1 MLFLKIILN
10 LSKMNQILVPVLV
23 SIFSLSFSSCSLN
36 SKASSSDLDKPKLV
50 VSIVVDQM
58 RFDNLDKYNGSYS
71 DNGFKRLIREGFNL
85 KNNHFN
91 YVPTVTGPGHASIS
105 TGSTP
110 KTHGIAGN
118 NWFDKKTRKDVYC
131 TTDLDYE
138 NLGGNAYSAKMS
150 PNNLLVETLGDLNRI
165 ENDMNSKTI
174 SIAIKDRG
182 SILMGGKKANA
193 AYWFYGKDKGEW
205 VSSKYYMQELPDWVN
220 SFNNSGFISTYIRE
234 WNTLYDINSYNE
246 SRSDDNKFEKSF
258 KGDPSVTFPYDLNK
272 LKDLNDGYDMLK
284 ETPFGNSLTTDFAIE
299 AISNE
304 KLGKDQYTDVLT
316 ISYSS
321 TDYIGH
327 NFGVDAKE
335 TQDAYLRLDL
345 EIERLLNFLDSHVG
359 KNEYTLFLTADHGAA
374 KIPAYLNSIGVKSQ
388 NIEEGTV
395 KNILNDVLFKSFG
408 SNQLISK
415 IMNSQIYLNDY
426 TINSLNLNLDIIEK
440 TIINTLSQLDFIDKA
455 YTSNEIING
464 NFDSGYELLIQ
475 NGYNIPRSGDI
486 IFKLKENVISYG
498 NKGTTHGSGYSYD
511 THVPLI
517 FFGKKIVQGES
528 NVKTKITDIAPTIA
542 KLLGLKKLSDST
554 GEVLD
559 FVIKD

>member
-415 IMNSQIYLNDY
+415 IMNSQIYLNDN

-440 TIINTLSQLDFIDKA
+440 TIINTLSQLNFIDKV

>member
-174 SIAIKDRG
+174 SIA
-182 SILMGGKKANA
+182 
-193 AYWFYGKDKGEW
+193 
-205 VSSKYYMQELPDWVN
+205 
-220 SFNNSGFISTYIRE
+220 
-234 WNTLYDINSYNE
+234 
-246 SRSDDNKFEKSF
+246 
-258 KGDPSVTFPYDLNK
+258 
-272 LKDLNDGYDMLK
+272 
-284 ETPFGNSLTTDFAIE
+284 
-299 AISNE
+299 
-304 KLGKDQYTDVLT
+304 
-316 ISYSS
+316 
-321 TDYIGH
+321 
-327 NFGVDAKE
+327 
-335 TQDAYLRLDL
+335 
-345 EIERLLNFLDSHVG
+345 
-359 KNEYTLFLTADHGAA
+359 
-374 KIPAYLNSIGVKSQ
+374 
-388 NIEEGTV
+388 
-395 KNILNDVLFKSFG
+395 
-408 SNQLISK
+408 SK
-415 IMNSQIYLNDY
+415 I
-426 TINSLNLNLDIIEK
+426 E
-440 TIINTLSQLDFIDKA
+440 
-455 YTSNEIING
+455 
-464 NFDSGYELLIQ
+464 
-475 NGYNIPRSGDI
+475 
-486 IFKLKENVISYG
+486 
-498 NKGTTHGSGYSYD
+498 
-511 THVPLI
+511 
-517 FFGKKIVQGES
+517 VQ
-528 NVKTKITDIAPTIA
+528 
-542 KLLGLKKLSDST
+542 
-554 GEVLD
+554 
-559 FVIKD
+559 F

>member
-284 ETPFGNSLTTDFAIE
+284 ETPFGNSLTTDFAVE

-345 EIERLLNFLDSHVG
+345 EIERLLNFLDIHVG

-415 IMNSQIYLNDY
+415 IMNSQIYLNDN

-440 TIINTLSQLDFIDKA
+440 TIINTLSQLDFIDKV

>member
-1 MLFLKIILN
+1 
-10 LSKMNQILVPVLV
+10 MNKVLISLVF
-23 SIFSLSFSSCSLN
+23 SIFSSCNLTP
-36 SKASSSDLDKPKLV
+36 KASGSDLDKPKLV

-58 RFDNLDKYNGSYS
+58 RFDNLDKYKESYS
-71 DNGFKRLIREGFNL
+71 NNGFNRLIREGFNL

-91 YVPTVTGPGHASIS
+91 YVPTVTGPGHSSIS

-110 KTHGIAGN
+110 KTHGIVGN
-118 NWFDKKTRKDVYC
+118 NWFNKKTQKDVYC
-131 TTDLDYE
+131 TTDLNYE

-150 PNNLLVETLGDLNRI
+150 PNNLLVNTLGDLNRI

-182 SILMGGKKANA
+182 SILMGGRKANA

-205 VSSKYYMQELPDWVN
+205 VSSKYYMEELPEWVDN
-220 SFNNSGFISTYIRE
+220 FNNSDIVSTYIGE
-234 WNTLYDINSYNE
+234 WNTLYDINSYKE
-246 SRSDDNKFEKSF
+246 SRSDDNNFEKSF

-272 LKDLNDGYDMLK
+272 LKHLNDGYDMLK
-284 ETPFGNSLTTDFAIE
+284 ETPFGNNLTTDFAIE

-304 KLGKDQYTDVLT
+304 KLGKDQFTDVLT

-345 EIERLLNFLDSHVG
+345 EIERLLYFLDSYVG
-359 KNEYTLFLTADHGAA
+359 ENEYTLFLTADHGAS
-374 KIPAYLNSIGVKSQ
+374 KIPAYLNSIGIKSQ

-395 KNILNDVLFKSFG
+395 KNILKDVLFKSYG

-415 IMNSQIYLNDY
+415 VMNSQIYLNDEI
-426 TINSLNLNLDIIEK
+426 INSLNLSFNSIEK
-440 TIINTLSQLDFIDKA
+440 TIINTLNQLEYIDKV
-455 YTSNEIING
+455 YTSEDIING
-464 NFDSGYELLIQ
+464 NFDSGYDLLIQ
-475 NGYNIPRSGDI
+475 NGYNVLRSGDI

-498 NKGTTHGSGYSYD
+498 NKGTTHGSGYTYD

-542 KLLGLKKLSDST
+542 KLLGLKQMSDST
-554 GEVLD
+554 GEVLG

>member
-1 MLFLKIILN
+1 
-10 LSKMNQILVPVLV
+10 MNKVLISLVF
-23 SIFSLSFSSCSLN
+23 SIFSSCNLTA
-36 SKASSSDLDKPKLV
+36 KASGSDLDKPKLV

-58 RFDNLDKYNGSYS
+58 RFDNLDKYKESYS
-71 DNGFKRLIREGFNL
+71 NNGFNRLIREGFNL

-91 YVPTVTGPGHASIS
+91 YVPTVTGPGHSSIS

-110 KTHGIAGN
+110 KTHGIVGN
-118 NWFDKKTRKDVYC
+118 NWFNKKTQKDVYC
-131 TTDLDYE
+131 TTDLNYE

-150 PNNLLVETLGDLNRI
+150 PNNLLVNTLGDLNRI

-182 SILMGGKKANA
+182 SILMGGRKANA

-205 VSSKYYMQELPDWVN
+205 VSSKYYMEELPEWVDN
-220 SFNNSGFISTYIRE
+220 FNNSDIVSTYIRE
-234 WNTLYDINSYNE
+234 WNTLYDINSYKE
-246 SRSDDNKFEKSF
+246 SRSDDNNFEKSF
-258 KGDPSVTFPYDLNK
+258 KGHPSVTFPYDLNK
-272 LKDLNDGYDMLK
+272 LKHLNDGYDMLK
-284 ETPFGNSLTTDFAIE
+284 ETPFGNNLTTDFAIK

-304 KLGKDQYTDVLT
+304 KLGKDQFTDVLT

-345 EIERLLNFLDSHVG
+345 EIERLLYFLDSYVG
-359 KNEYTLFLTADHGAA
+359 ENEYTLFLTADHGAS
-374 KIPAYLNSIGVKSQ
+374 KIPAYLNSIGIKSQ

-395 KNILNDVLFKSFG
+395 KNILKDVLFKSYG

-415 IMNSQIYLNDY
+415 VMNSQIYLNDEI
-426 TINSLNLNLDIIEK
+426 INSLNLSFNSIEK
-440 TIINTLSQLDFIDKA
+440 TIINTLNQLEYIDKV
-455 YTSNEIING
+455 YTSEDIING
-464 NFDSGYELLIQ
+464 NFDSGYDLLIQ
-475 NGYNIPRSGDI
+475 NGYNVLRSGDI

-498 NKGTTHGSGYSYD
+498 NKGTTHGSGYTYD

-542 KLLGLKKLSDST
+542 KLLGLKQMSDFT
-554 GEVLD
+554 GEVLS

>member
-1 MLFLKIILN
+1 
-10 LSKMNQILVPVLV
+10 MNKVLISLVF
-23 SIFSLSFSSCSLN
+23 SIFSSCNLTP
-36 SKASSSDLDKPKLV
+36 KASGLDLDKPKLV

-58 RFDNLDKYNGSYS
+58 RFDNLDKYKESYS
-71 DNGFKRLIREGFNL
+71 NNGFNRLIREGFNL

-91 YVPTVTGPGHASIS
+91 YVPTVTGPGHSSIS

-110 KTHGIAGN
+110 KTHGIVGN
-118 NWFDKKTRKDVYC
+118 NWFNKKTQKDVYC
-131 TTDLDYE
+131 TTDLNYE

-150 PNNLLVETLGDLNRI
+150 PNNLLVNTLGDLNRI

-182 SILMGGKKANA
+182 SILMGGRKANA

-205 VSSKYYMQELPDWVN
+205 VSSKYYMEELPEWVDN
-220 SFNNSGFISTYIRE
+220 FNNSDIVSTYIRE
-234 WNTLYDINSYNE
+234 WNTLYDINSYKE
-246 SRSDDNKFEKSF
+246 SRSDDNNFEKSF
-258 KGDPSVTFPYDLNK
+258 KGHPSVTFPYDLNK
-272 LKDLNDGYDMLK
+272 LKHLNDGYDMLK
-284 ETPFGNSLTTDFAIE
+284 ETPFGNNLTTDFAIE

-304 KLGKDQYTDVLT
+304 KLGKDQFTDVLT

-345 EIERLLNFLDSHVG
+345 EIERLLYFLDSYVG
-359 KNEYTLFLTADHGAA
+359 ENEYTLFLTADHGAS

-395 KNILNDVLFKSFG
+395 KNILKDVLFKSYG

-415 IMNSQIYLNDY
+415 VMNSQIYLNDEI
-426 TINSLNLNLDIIEK
+426 INSLNLSFNSIEK
-440 TIINTLSQLDFIDKA
+440 TIINTLNQLEYIDKV
-455 YTSNEIING
+455 YTSEDIING
-464 NFDSGYELLIQ
+464 NFDSGYDLLIQ
-475 NGYNIPRSGDI
+475 NGYNVLRSGDI

-498 NKGTTHGSGYSYD
+498 NKGTTHGSGYTYD

-542 KLLGLKKLSDST
+542 KLLGLKKMSDST
-554 GEVLD
+554 GEVLG

>member
-258 KGDPSVTFPYDLNK
+258 KGNPSVTFPYDLNK

-440 TIINTLSQLDFIDKA
+440 TIINTLSQLDFIDKV

-542 KLLGLKKLSDST
+542 KLLGLKKMSDST

>member
-1 MLFLKIILN
+1 
-10 LSKMNQILVPVLV
+10 MNKVLISLVF
-23 SIFSLSFSSCSLN
+23 SIFSSCNLTP
-36 SKASSSDLDKPKLV
+36 KASGSDLDKPKLV

-58 RFDNLDKYNGSYS
+58 RFDNLDKYKESYS
-71 DNGFKRLIREGFNL
+71 NNGFNRLIREGFNL

-91 YVPTVTGPGHASIS
+91 YVPTVTGPGHSSIS

-110 KTHGIAGN
+110 KTHGIVGN
-118 NWFDKKTRKDVYC
+118 NWFNKKTQKDVYC
-131 TTDLDYE
+131 TTDLNYE

-150 PNNLLVETLGDLNRI
+150 PNNLLVNTLGDLNRI

-182 SILMGGKKANA
+182 SILMGGRKANA

-205 VSSKYYMQELPDWVN
+205 VSSKYYMEELPEWVDN
-220 SFNNSGFISTYIRE
+220 FNNSDIVSTYIRE
-234 WNTLYDINSYNE
+234 WNTLYDINSYKE
-246 SRSDDNKFEKSF
+246 SRSDDNNFEKSF

-272 LKDLNDGYDMLK
+272 LKHLNDGYDMLK
-284 ETPFGNSLTTDFAIE
+284 ETPFGNNLTTDFAIE

-304 KLGKDQYTDVLT
+304 KLGKDQFTDVLT

-345 EIERLLNFLDSHVG
+345 EIERLLYFLDSYVG
-359 KNEYTLFLTADHGAA
+359 ENEYTLFLTADHGAS
-374 KIPAYLNSIGVKSQ
+374 KIPAYLNSIGIKSQ

-395 KNILNDVLFKSFG
+395 KNILKDVLFKSYG

-415 IMNSQIYLNDY
+415 VMNSQIYLNNEI
-426 TINSLNLNLDIIEK
+426 INSLNLSFNSIEK
-440 TIINTLSQLDFIDKA
+440 TIINTLNLLEYIDKVYA
-455 YTSNEIING
+455 SEDIING
-464 NFDSGYELLIQ
+464 NFDSGYDLLIQ
-475 NGYNIPRSGDI
+475 NGYNVLRSGDI
-486 IFKLKENVISYG
+486 IFKLKENVINYG
-498 NKGTTHGSGYSYD
+498 NKGTTHGSGYTYD

-542 KLLGLKKLSDST
+542 KLLGLKQMSDST
-554 GEVLD
+554 GEVLG

>member
-1 MLFLKIILN
+1 
-10 LSKMNQILVPVLV
+10 MNKVLISLVF
-23 SIFSLSFSSCSLN
+23 SIFSSCNLTP
-36 SKASSSDLDKPKLV
+36 KASGSDLDKPKLV

-58 RFDNLDKYNGSYS
+58 RFDNLDKYKESYS
-71 DNGFKRLIREGFNL
+71 NNGFNRLIREGFNL

-91 YVPTVTGPGHASIS
+91 YVPTVTGPGHSSIS

-110 KTHGIAGN
+110 KTHGIVGN
-118 NWFDKKTRKDVYC
+118 NWFNKKTQKDVYC
-131 TTDLDYE
+131 TTDLNYE

-150 PNNLLVETLGDLNRI
+150 PNNLLVNTLGDLNRI

-182 SILMGGKKANA
+182 SILMGGRKANA

-205 VSSKYYMQELPDWVN
+205 VSSKYYMEELPEWVDN
-220 SFNNSGFISTYIRE
+220 FNNSDIVSTYIGE
-234 WNTLYDINSYNE
+234 WNTLYDINSYKE
-246 SRSDDNKFEKSF
+246 SRSDDNNFEKSF

-272 LKDLNDGYDMLK
+272 LKHLNDGYDMLK
-284 ETPFGNSLTTDFAIE
+284 ETPFGNNLTTDFAIE

-304 KLGKDQYTDVLT
+304 KLGKDQFTDVLT

-345 EIERLLNFLDSHVG
+345 EIERLLYFLDSYVG
-359 KNEYTLFLTADHGAA
+359 ENEYTLFLTADHGAS
-374 KIPAYLNSIGVKSQ
+374 KIPAYLNSIGIKSQ

-395 KNILNDVLFKSFG
+395 KNILKDVLFKSYG

-415 IMNSQIYLNDY
+415 VMNSQIYLNNEI
-426 TINSLNLNLDIIEK
+426 INSLNLSFNSIEK
-440 TIINTLSQLDFIDKA
+440 TIINTLNQLEYIDKV
-455 YTSNEIING
+455 YTSEDIING
-464 NFDSGYELLIQ
+464 NFDNGYDLLIQ
-475 NGYNIPRSGDI
+475 NGYNVLRSGDI

-498 NKGTTHGSGYSYD
+498 NKGTTHGSGYAYD

-542 KLLGLKKLSDST
+542 KFLELKQMSDST
-554 GEVLD
+554 GEVLG

>member
-182 SILMGGKKANA
+182 SILMGGRKANA

-304 KLGKDQYTDVLT
+304 KLGKDQYTDVLA

-440 TIINTLSQLDFIDKA
+440 TIINTLSQLDFIDKV

-542 KLLGLKKLSDST
+542 KLLGLKKMSDST

>member
-1 MLFLKIILN
+1 MKNIFLIKIILIT
-10 LSKMNQILVPVLV
+10 LLVLTFVN
-23 SIFSLSFSSCSLN
+23 CN
-36 SKASSSDLDKPKLV
+36 SKNAGLQSDLDNPKLV
-50 VSIVVDQM
+50 ISIVVDQM
-58 RFDNLDKYNGSYS
+58 RFDNLDKYKANYS
-71 DNGFKRLIREGFNL
+71 NNGFNRLIREGFNL

-118 NWFDKKTRKDVYC
+118 NWFDKKTQKDVYC

-150 PNNLLVETLGDLNRI
+150 PNNLLVNTLADLNRI

-182 SILMGGKKANA
+182 SILMGVKNANA

-205 VSSKYYMQELPDWVN
+205 VSSKYYMNKLPEWVT
-220 SFNNSGFISTYIRE
+220 SFNNSESISKYLTD
-234 WNTLYDINSYNE
+234 WNTLYDIDTYKE
-246 SRSDDNKFEKSF
+246 SRSDDNNFEKSF

-304 KLGKDQYTDVLT
+304 KLGKDQFTDVLT

-345 EIERLLNFLDSHVG
+345 EIERLLNFLDSYVG
-359 KNEYTLFLTADHGAA
+359 ENEYTLFLTADHGAA
-374 KIPAYLNSIGVKSQ
+374 KIPAYLNSLGIKSQ

-395 KNILNDVLFKSFG
+395 KNILKDVLFKSYG

-415 IMNSQIYLNDY
+415 IMNSQIYLNNK
-426 TINSLNLNLDIIEK
+426 TINSLNLNLNSIEK
-440 TIINTLSQLDFIDKA
+440 TIINTLTQLDFIDKV
-455 YTSNEIING
+455 YTSKEIING

-475 NGYNIPRSGDI
+475 NGYNILRSGDV

-542 KLLGLKKLSDST
+542 KLLGLKKMSNST
-554 GEVLD
+554 GDVLT

>member
-1 MLFLKIILN
+1 M
-10 LSKMNQILVPVLV
+10 SKVLISIMF
-23 SIFSLSFSSCSLN
+23 SIFSSCNLTP
-36 SKASSSDLDKPKLV
+36 KASGSDLDKPKLV

-58 RFDNLDKYNGSYS
+58 RFDNLDKYKESYS
-71 DNGFKRLIREGFNL
+71 NNGFNRLIREGFNL

-91 YVPTVTGPGHASIS
+91 YVPTVTGPGHSSIS

-110 KTHGIAGN
+110 KTHGIVGN
-118 NWFDKKTRKDVYC
+118 NWFNKKTQKDVYC
-131 TTDLDYE
+131 TTDLNYE

-150 PNNLLVETLGDLNRI
+150 PNNLLVNTLGDLNRI

-182 SILMGGKKANA
+182 SILMGGRKANA

-205 VSSKYYMQELPDWVN
+205 VSSKYYMEELPEWVDN
-220 SFNNSGFISTYIRE
+220 FNDSDIVSTYIRE
-234 WNTLYDINSYNE
+234 WNTLYDINSYKE
-246 SRSDDNKFEKSF
+246 SRSDDNNFEKSF

-272 LKDLNDGYDMLK
+272 LKHLNDGYDMLK
-284 ETPFGNSLTTDFAIE
+284 ETPFGNNLTTDFAIE

-304 KLGKDQYTDVLT
+304 KLGKDQFTDVLT

-345 EIERLLNFLDSHVG
+345 EIERLLYFLDSYVG
-359 KNEYTLFLTADHGAA
+359 ENEYTLFLTADHGAS
-374 KIPAYLNSIGVKSQ
+374 KIPAYLNSIGIKSQ

-395 KNILNDVLFKSFG
+395 KNILKDVLFKSYG

-415 IMNSQIYLNDY
+415 VMNSQIYLNDEI
-426 TINSLNLNLDIIEK
+426 INSLNLSFNSIEK
-440 TIINTLSQLDFIDKA
+440 TIINTLNQLEYIDKV
-455 YTSNEIING
+455 YTSEDIING
-464 NFDSGYELLIQ
+464 NFDSGYDLLIQ
-475 NGYNIPRSGDI
+475 NGYNVLRSGDI
-486 IFKLKENVISYG
+486 IFKLKENVINYG
-498 NKGTTHGSGYSYD
+498 NKGTTHGSGYTYD

-542 KLLGLKKLSDST
+542 KLLGLKQMSDST
-554 GEVLD
+554 GEVLG

>member
-10 LSKMNQILVPVLV
+10 LSKMNQIFVPVLV

-440 TIINTLSQLDFIDKA
+440 TIINTLSQLDFIDKV

>member
-1 MLFLKIILN
+1 
-10 LSKMNQILVPVLV
+10 MNKVLISLVF
-23 SIFSLSFSSCSLN
+23 SIFSSCNLTA
-36 SKASSSDLDKPKLV
+36 KASGSDLDKPKLV

-58 RFDNLDKYNGSYS
+58 RFDNLDKYKESYS
-71 DNGFKRLIREGFNL
+71 NNGFNRLIREGFNL

-91 YVPTVTGPGHASIS
+91 YVPTVTGPGHSSIS

-110 KTHGIAGN
+110 KTHGIVGN
-118 NWFDKKTRKDVYC
+118 NWFNKKTQKDVYC
-131 TTDLDYE
+131 TTDLNYE

-150 PNNLLVETLGDLNRI
+150 PNNLLVNTLGDLNRI

-182 SILMGGKKANA
+182 SILMGGRKANA

-205 VSSKYYMQELPDWVN
+205 VSSKYYMEELPEWVDN
-220 SFNNSGFISTYIRE
+220 FNNSDIVSTYIRE
-234 WNTLYDINSYNE
+234 WNTLYDINSYKE
-246 SRSDDNKFEKSF
+246 SRSDDNNFEKSF
-258 KGDPSVTFPYDLNK
+258 KGHPSVTFPYDLNK
-272 LKDLNDGYDMLK
+272 LKHLNDGYDMLK
-284 ETPFGNSLTTDFAIE
+284 ETPFGNNLTTDFAIE

-304 KLGKDQYTDVLT
+304 KLGKDQFTDVLT

-345 EIERLLNFLDSHVG
+345 EIERLLYFLDSYVG
-359 KNEYTLFLTADHGAA
+359 ENEYTLFLTADHGAS

-395 KNILNDVLFKSFG
+395 KNILKDVLFKSYG

-415 IMNSQIYLNDY
+415 VMNSQIYLNDEI
-426 TINSLNLNLDIIEK
+426 INSLNLSFNSIEK
-440 TIINTLSQLDFIDKA
+440 TIINTLNQLEYIDKV
-455 YTSNEIING
+455 YTSEDIING
-464 NFDSGYELLIQ
+464 NFDSGYDLLIQ
-475 NGYNIPRSGDI
+475 NGYNVLRSGDI

-498 NKGTTHGSGYSYD
+498 NKGTTHGSGYTYD

-542 KLLGLKKLSDST
+542 KLLGLKQMSDST
-554 GEVLD
+554 GEVLG

>member
-345 EIERLLNFLDSHVG
+345 EIERLLNFLDRHVG

-415 IMNSQIYLNDY
+415 IMNSQIYLNDN

-440 TIINTLSQLDFIDKA
+440 TIINTLSQLDFIDKV

>member
-1 MLFLKIILN
+1 
-10 LSKMNQILVPVLV
+10 MNKVLISLVF
-23 SIFSLSFSSCSLN
+23 SIFSSCNLTP
-36 SKASSSDLDKPKLV
+36 KASGSDLDKPKLV

-58 RFDNLDKYNGSYS
+58 RFDNLDKYKESYS
-71 DNGFKRLIREGFNL
+71 NNGFNRLIREGFNL

-91 YVPTVTGPGHASIS
+91 YVPTVTGPGHSSIS

-110 KTHGIAGN
+110 KTHGIVGN
-118 NWFDKKTRKDVYC
+118 NWFNKKTQKDVYC
-131 TTDLDYE
+131 TTDLNYE

-150 PNNLLVETLGDLNRI
+150 PNNLLVNTLGDLNRI

-182 SILMGGKKANA
+182 SILMGGRKANA

-205 VSSKYYMQELPDWVN
+205 VSSKYYMEELPEWVDN
-220 SFNNSGFISTYIRE
+220 FNNSDIVSTYIGE
-234 WNTLYDINSYNE
+234 WNTLYDINSYKE
-246 SRSDDNKFEKSF
+246 SRSDDNNFEKSF

-272 LKDLNDGYDMLK
+272 LKHLNDGYDMLK
-284 ETPFGNSLTTDFAIE
+284 ETPFGNNLTTDFAIE

-304 KLGKDQYTDVLT
+304 KLGKDQFTDVLT

-345 EIERLLNFLDSHVG
+345 EIERLLYFLDSYVG
-359 KNEYTLFLTADHGAA
+359 ENEYTLFLTADHGAS
-374 KIPAYLNSIGVKSQ
+374 KIPAYLNSIGIKSQ

-395 KNILNDVLFKSFG
+395 KNILKDVLFKSYG

-415 IMNSQIYLNDY
+415 VMNSQIYLNNEI
-426 TINSLNLNLDIIEK
+426 INSLNLSFNTIEK
-440 TIINTLSQLDFIDKA
+440 TIINTLNQLEYIDKV
-455 YTSNEIING
+455 YTSEDIING
-464 NFDSGYELLIQ
+464 NFDSGYDLLIQ
-475 NGYNIPRSGDI
+475 NGYNVLRSGDI

-498 NKGTTHGSGYSYD
+498 NKGTTHGSGYAYD

-542 KLLGLKKLSDST
+542 KLLGLKQMSDST
-554 GEVLD
+554 GEVLG

>member
-258 KGDPSVTFPYDLNK
+258 KGNPSVTFPYDLNK

-440 TIINTLSQLDFIDKA
+440 TIINTLSQLDFIDKV

-517 FFGKKIVQGES
+517 FFGKKIAQGES

>member
-1 MLFLKIILN
+1 MNKILI
-10 LSKMNQILVPVLV
+10 SLVF
-23 SIFSLSFSSCSLN
+23 SIFSSCNLTP
-36 SKASSSDLDKPKLV
+36 KASGLDLDKPKLV

-58 RFDNLDKYNGSYS
+58 RFDNLDKYKESYS
-71 DNGFKRLIREGFNL
+71 NNGFNRLIREGFNL

-91 YVPTVTGPGHASIS
+91 YVPTVTGPGHSSIS

-110 KTHGIAGN
+110 KTHGIVGN
-118 NWFDKKTRKDVYC
+118 NWFDNKTQKDVYC
-131 TTDLDYE
+131 TTDLNYE

-150 PNNLLVETLGDLNRI
+150 PNNLLVNTLGDLNRI

-182 SILMGGKKANA
+182 SILMGGRKANA

-205 VSSKYYMQELPDWVN
+205 VSSKYYMEELPEWVDN
-220 SFNNSGFISTYIRE
+220 FNNSDIVSTYIRE
-234 WNTLYDINSYNE
+234 WNTLYDINSYKE
-246 SRSDDNKFEKSF
+246 SRSDDNNFEKSF
-258 KGDPSVTFPYDLNK
+258 KGHPSVTFPYDLNK
-272 LKDLNDGYDMLK
+272 LKHLNDGYDMLK
-284 ETPFGNSLTTDFAIE
+284 ETPFGNNLTTDFAIE

-304 KLGKDQYTDVLT
+304 KLGKDQFTDVLT

-345 EIERLLNFLDSHVG
+345 EIERLLYFLDSYVG
-359 KNEYTLFLTADHGAA
+359 ENEYTLFLTADHGAS

-395 KNILNDVLFKSFG
+395 KNILKDVLFKSYG

-415 IMNSQIYLNDY
+415 VMNSQIYLNDEI
-426 TINSLNLNLDIIEK
+426 INSLNLSFNSIEK
-440 TIINTLSQLDFIDKA
+440 TIINTLNQLEYIDKV
-455 YTSNEIING
+455 YTSEDIING

-475 NGYNIPRSGDI
+475 NGYNVLRSGDI

-498 NKGTTHGSGYSYD
+498 NKGTTHGSGYTYD

-542 KLLGLKKLSDST
+542 KLLGLKQMSDST
-554 GEVLD
+554 GEVLG

>member
-1 MLFLKIILN
+1 
-10 LSKMNQILVPVLV
+10 MNKVLISLVF
-23 SIFSLSFSSCSLN
+23 SIFSSCNLTP
-36 SKASSSDLDKPKLV
+36 KASGSDLDKPKLV

-58 RFDNLDKYNGSYS
+58 RFDNLDKYKESYS
-71 DNGFKRLIREGFNL
+71 NNGFNRLIREGFNL

-91 YVPTVTGPGHASIS
+91 YVPTVTGPGHSSIS

-110 KTHGIAGN
+110 KTHGIVGN
-118 NWFDKKTRKDVYC
+118 NWFNKKTQKDVYC
-131 TTDLDYE
+131 TTDLNYE

-150 PNNLLVETLGDLNRI
+150 PNNLLVNTLGDLNRI

-182 SILMGGKKANA
+182 SILMGGRKANA

-205 VSSKYYMQELPDWVN
+205 VSSKYYMEELPEWVDN
-220 SFNNSGFISTYIRE
+220 FNNSDIVSTYIGE
-234 WNTLYDINSYNE
+234 WNTLYDIKSYKE
-246 SRSDDNKFEKSF
+246 SRSDDNNFEKSF

-272 LKDLNDGYDMLK
+272 LKHLNDGYDMLK
-284 ETPFGNSLTTDFAIE
+284 ETPFGNNLTTDFAIE

-304 KLGKDQYTDVLT
+304 KLGKDQFTDVLT

-345 EIERLLNFLDSHVG
+345 EIERLLNFLDSYVG
-359 KNEYTLFLTADHGAA
+359 ENEYTLFLTADHGAS
-374 KIPAYLNSIGVKSQ
+374 KIPAYLNSIGIKSQ

-395 KNILNDVLFKSFG
+395 ENILKDVLFKSYG
-408 SNQLISK
+408 LNQLISK
-415 IMNSQIYLNDY
+415 VMNSQIYLNNEI
-426 TINSLNLNLDIIEK
+426 INSLNLSFNSIEK
-440 TIINTLSQLDFIDKA
+440 TIINTLNQLEYIDKV
-455 YTSNEIING
+455 YTSEDIING
-464 NFDSGYELLIQ
+464 NFESGYDLLIQ
-475 NGYNIPRSGDI
+475 NGYNVLRSGDI

-498 NKGTTHGSGYSYD
+498 NKGTTHGSGYAYD

-542 KLLGLKKLSDST
+542 KLLGLKQMNDST
-554 GEVLD
+554 GEVLG

>member
-1 MLFLKIILN
+1 
-10 LSKMNQILVPVLV
+10 MNKVLISLVF
-23 SIFSLSFSSCSLN
+23 SIFSSCNLTA
-36 SKASSSDLDKPKLV
+36 KASGSDLDRPKLV

-58 RFDNLDKYNGSYS
+58 RFDNLDKYKESYS
-71 DNGFKRLIREGFNL
+71 NNGFNRLIREGFNL

-91 YVPTVTGPGHASIS
+91 YVPTVTGPGHSSIS

-110 KTHGIAGN
+110 KTHGIVGN
-118 NWFDKKTRKDVYC
+118 NWFNKKTQKDVYC
-131 TTDLDYE
+131 TTDLNYE

-150 PNNLLVETLGDLNRI
+150 PNNLLVNTLGDLNRI

-182 SILMGGKKANA
+182 SILMGGRKANA

-205 VSSKYYMQELPDWVN
+205 VSSKYYMEELPEWVDN
-220 SFNNSGFISTYIRE
+220 FNNSDIVSTYIRE
-234 WNTLYDINSYNE
+234 WNTLYDINSYKE
-246 SRSDDNKFEKSF
+246 SRSDDNNFEKSF
-258 KGDPSVTFPYDLNK
+258 KGHPSVTFPYDLNK
-272 LKDLNDGYDMLK
+272 LKHLNDGYDMLK
-284 ETPFGNSLTTDFAIE
+284 ETPFGNNLTTDFAIK

-304 KLGKDQYTDVLT
+304 KLGKDQFTDVLT

-345 EIERLLNFLDSHVG
+345 EIERLLYFLDSYVG
-359 KNEYTLFLTADHGAA
+359 ENEYTLFLTADHGAA
-374 KIPAYLNSIGVKSQ
+374 KIPAYLNSIGIKSQ

-395 KNILNDVLFKSFG
+395 KNILKDVLFKSYG

-415 IMNSQIYLNDY
+415 VMNSQVYLNNEI
-426 TINSLNLNLDIIEK
+426 INSLNISFNSIEK
-440 TIINTLSQLDFIDKA
+440 TIINTLNQLEYIDKV
-455 YTSNEIING
+455 YTSEDIING
-464 NFDSGYELLIQ
+464 NFDSGYDLLIQ
-475 NGYNIPRSGDI
+475 NGYNVLRSGDI

-498 NKGTTHGSGYSYD
+498 NKGTTHGSGYTYD

-542 KLLGLKKLSDST
+542 KLLGLKQMSDST
-554 GEVLD
+554 GEVLG

>member
-1 MLFLKIILN
+1 MNKVLISLVFSII
-10 LSKMNQILVPVLV
+10 
-23 SIFSLSFSSCSLN
+23 SSCNLTPKVSGL
-36 SKASSSDLDKPKLV
+36 DLDKPKLV

-58 RFDNLDKYNGSYS
+58 RFDNLDKYKESYS
-71 DNGFKRLIREGFNL
+71 NNGFNRLIREGFNL

-91 YVPTVTGPGHASIS
+91 YVPTVTGPGHSSIS

-110 KTHGIAGN
+110 KTHGIVGN
-118 NWFDKKTRKDVYC
+118 NWFNKKTQKDVYC
-131 TTDLDYE
+131 TTDLNYE

-150 PNNLLVETLGDLNRI
+150 PNNLLVNTLGDLNRI

-182 SILMGGKKANA
+182 SILMGGRKANA

-205 VSSKYYMQELPDWVN
+205 VSSKYYMEELPEWVDN
-220 SFNNSGFISTYIRE
+220 FNNSDIVSTYIRE
-234 WNTLYDINSYNE
+234 WNTLYDINSYKE
-246 SRSDDNKFEKSF
+246 SRSDDNNFEKSF
-258 KGDPSVTFPYDLNK
+258 KGHPSVTFPYDLNK
-272 LKDLNDGYDMLK
+272 LKHLNDGYDMLK
-284 ETPFGNSLTTDFAIE
+284 ETPFGNNLTTDFAIE

-304 KLGKDQYTDVLT
+304 KLGKDQFTDVLT

-345 EIERLLNFLDSHVG
+345 EIERLLYFLDSYVG
-359 KNEYTLFLTADHGAA
+359 ENEYTLFLTADHGAS

-395 KNILNDVLFKSFG
+395 KNILKDVLFKSYG

-415 IMNSQIYLNDY
+415 VMNSQIYLNDEI
-426 TINSLNLNLDIIEK
+426 INSLNLSFNSIEK
-440 TIINTLSQLDFIDKA
+440 TIINTLNQLEYIDKV
-455 YTSNEIING
+455 YTSEDIING

-475 NGYNIPRSGDI
+475 NGYNVLRSGDI

-498 NKGTTHGSGYSYD
+498 NKGTTHGSGYTYD

-542 KLLGLKKLSDST
+542 KLLGLKKMSDST
-554 GEVLD
+554 GEVLG

>member
-1 MLFLKIILN
+1 MNKILI
-10 LSKMNQILVPVLV
+10 SLVF
-23 SIFSLSFSSCSLN
+23 SIFSSCNLTP
-36 SKASSSDLDKPKLV
+36 KASGSDLDKPKLV

-58 RFDNLDKYNGSYS
+58 RFDNLDKYKESYS
-71 DNGFKRLIREGFNL
+71 NNGFNRLIREGFNL

-91 YVPTVTGPGHASIS
+91 YVPTVTGPGHSSIS

-110 KTHGIAGN
+110 KTHGIVGN
-118 NWFDKKTRKDVYC
+118 NWFNKKTQKDVYC
-131 TTDLDYE
+131 TTDLNYE

-150 PNNLLVETLGDLNRI
+150 PNNLLVNTLGDLNRI

-182 SILMGGKKANA
+182 SILMGGRKANA

-205 VSSKYYMQELPDWVN
+205 VSSKYYMEELPEWVDN
-220 SFNNSGFISTYIRE
+220 FNNSDIVSTYIGE
-234 WNTLYDINSYNE
+234 WNTLYDINSYKE
-246 SRSDDNKFEKSF
+246 SRSDDNNFEKSF

-272 LKDLNDGYDMLK
+272 LKHLNDGYDMLK
-284 ETPFGNSLTTDFAIE
+284 ETPFGNNLTTDFAIK

-304 KLGKDQYTDVLT
+304 KLGKDQFTDVLT

-345 EIERLLNFLDSHVG
+345 EIERLLYFLDSYVG
-359 KNEYTLFLTADHGAA
+359 ENEYTLFLTADHGAS
-374 KIPAYLNSIGVKSQ
+374 KIPAYLNSIGIKSQ

-395 KNILNDVLFKSFG
+395 KNILKDVLFKSYG

-415 IMNSQIYLNDY
+415 VMNSQIYLNDEI
-426 TINSLNLNLDIIEK
+426 INSLNLSFNSIEK
-440 TIINTLSQLDFIDKA
+440 TIINTLNQLEYIDKV
-455 YTSNEIING
+455 YTSEDIING

-475 NGYNIPRSGDI
+475 NGYNVLRSGDI

-498 NKGTTHGSGYSYD
+498 NKGTTHGSGYTYD

-542 KLLGLKKLSDST
+542 KLLGLKQMSDST
-554 GEVLD
+554 GEVLG

>member
-1 MLFLKIILN
+1 
-10 LSKMNQILVPVLV
+10 MNKVLISIV
-23 SIFSLSFSSCSLN
+23 FSIFSSCNLTP
-36 SKASSSDLDKPKLV
+36 KASGSDLDKPKLV

-58 RFDNLDKYNGSYS
+58 RFDNLDKYKESYS
-71 DNGFKRLIREGFNL
+71 NNGFNRLIREGFNL

-91 YVPTVTGPGHASIS
+91 YVPTVTGPGHSSIS

-110 KTHGIAGN
+110 KTHGIVGN
-118 NWFDKKTRKDVYC
+118 NWFNKKTQKDVYC
-131 TTDLDYE
+131 TTDLNYE

-150 PNNLLVETLGDLNRI
+150 PNNLLVNTLGDLNRI

-182 SILMGGKKANA
+182 SILMGGRKANA

-205 VSSKYYMQELPDWVN
+205 VSSKYYMEELPEWVDN
-220 SFNNSGFISTYIRE
+220 FNNSDIVSTYIGE
-234 WNTLYDINSYNE
+234 WNTLYDINSYKE
-246 SRSDDNKFEKSF
+246 SRSDDNNFEKSF

-272 LKDLNDGYDMLK
+272 LKHLNDGYDMLK
-284 ETPFGNSLTTDFAIE
+284 ETPFGNNLTTDFAIE

-304 KLGKDQYTDVLT
+304 KLGKDQFTDVLT

-345 EIERLLNFLDSHVG
+345 EIERLLYFLDSYVG
-359 KNEYTLFLTADHGAA
+359 ENEYTLFLTADHGAS
-374 KIPAYLNSIGVKSQ
+374 KIPAYLNSIGIKSQ

-395 KNILNDVLFKSFG
+395 KNILKDVLFKSYG

-415 IMNSQIYLNDY
+415 VMNSQIYLNNEI
-426 TINSLNLNLDIIEK
+426 INSLNLSFNSIEK
-440 TIINTLSQLDFIDKA
+440 TIINTLNQLEYIDKV
-455 YTSNEIING
+455 YTSEDIING
-464 NFDSGYELLIQ
+464 NFDSGYDLLIQ
-475 NGYNIPRSGDI
+475 NGYNVLRSGDI

-498 NKGTTHGSGYSYD
+498 NKGTTHGSGYAYD

-542 KLLGLKKLSDST
+542 KLLGLNQMSDST
-554 GEVLD
+554 GEVLG

>member
-299 AISNE
+299 AIFNE

-440 TIINTLSQLDFIDKA
+440 TIINTLSQLDFIDKV

>member
-304 KLGKDQYTDVLT
+304 KFGKDQYTDVLT

-345 EIERLLNFLDSHVG
+345 EIERLLNFLDIHVG

-440 TIINTLSQLDFIDKA
+440 TIINTLSQLDFIDKV

-517 FFGKKIVQGES
+517 FFGKKIAQGES

-542 KLLGLKKLSDST
+542 KLLGLKKMSDST

>member
-1 MLFLKIILN
+1 MNKILI
-10 LSKMNQILVPVLV
+10 SLVF
-23 SIFSLSFSSCSLN
+23 SIFSSCNLTP
-36 SKASSSDLDKPKLV
+36 KAFGSDLDKPKLI

-58 RFDNLDKYNGSYS
+58 RFDNLDKYKESYS
-71 DNGFKRLIREGFNL
+71 NNGFNRLIREGFNL

-91 YVPTVTGPGHASIS
+91 YVPTVTGPGHSSIS

-110 KTHGIAGN
+110 KTHGIVGN
-118 NWFDKKTRKDVYC
+118 NWFNKKTQKDVYC
-131 TTDLDYE
+131 TTDLNYE

-150 PNNLLVETLGDLNRI
+150 PNNLLVNTLGDLNRI

-182 SILMGGKKANA
+182 SILMGGRKANA

-205 VSSKYYMQELPDWVN
+205 VSSKYYMEELPEWVDN
-220 SFNNSGFISTYIRE
+220 FNNSGIVSTYIRE
-234 WNTLYDINSYNE
+234 WNTLYNINSYKE
-246 SRSDDNKFEKSF
+246 SRSDDNNFEKSF
-258 KGDPSVTFPYDLNK
+258 KGNPSVTFPYDLNK
-272 LKDLNDGYDMLK
+272 LKHLNDGYDMLK
-284 ETPFGNSLTTDFAIE
+284 ETPFGNNLTTDFAIE

-304 KLGKDQYTDVLT
+304 KLGKDQFTDVLT

-335 TQDAYLRLDL
+335 THDAYLRLDL
-345 EIERLLNFLDSHVG
+345 EIERLLYFLDSYVG
-359 KNEYTLFLTADHGAA
+359 ENEYTLFLTADHGAA
-374 KIPAYLNSIGVKSQ
+374 KIPAYLNSIGIKSQ

-395 KNILNDVLFKSFG
+395 KNILKDVLFKSYG

-415 IMNSQIYLNDY
+415 VMNSQIYLNNEI
-426 TINSLNLNLDIIEK
+426 INSLNISFNSIEK
-440 TIINTLSQLDFIDKA
+440 TIINTLNQLEYIDEV
-455 YTSNEIING
+455 YTSEDIING
-464 NFDSGYELLIQ
+464 NFDGGYDLLIQ
-475 NGYNIPRSGDI
+475 NGYNVLRSGDI
-486 IFKLKENVISYG
+486 IFKLKENVINYG
-498 NKGTTHGSGYSYD
+498 NKGTTHGSGYTYD

-542 KLLGLKKLSDST
+542 KLLGLKQMSDST
-554 GEVLD
+554 GEVLG

>member
-182 SILMGGKKANA
+182 SIIMGGKKANA

-258 KGDPSVTFPYDLNK
+258 KGDSSVTFPYDLNK

-304 KLGKDQYTDVLT
+304 KLGKDQYTDVLA

-345 EIERLLNFLDSHVG
+345 EIERLLNFLDIHVG

-415 IMNSQIYLNDY
+415 IMNSQIYLNDN

-440 TIINTLSQLDFIDKA
+440 TIINTLFQLDFIDKV

>member
-1 MLFLKIILN
+1 MKNIFLIKITLITLLGLIVVN
-10 LSKMNQILVPVLV
+10 
-23 SIFSLSFSSCSLN
+23 CN
-36 SKASSSDLDKPKLV
+36 SKNAGLQSDLDNPKLV
-50 VSIVVDQM
+50 ISIVVDQM
-58 RFDNLDKYNGSYS
+58 RFDNLDKYEANYS
-71 DNGFKRLIREGFNL
+71 NNGFNRLIREGFNL

-118 NWFDKKTRKDVYC
+118 NWFDKKTQKDVYC

-150 PNNLLVETLGDLNRI
+150 PNNLLVNTLADLNRI

-182 SILMGGKKANA
+182 SILMGGKNANA

-205 VSSKYYMQELPDWVN
+205 VSSKYYMNKLPEWVT
-220 SFNNSGFISTYIRE
+220 SFNNSESISKYLTD
-234 WNTLYDINSYNE
+234 WNTLYDIDTYKE
-246 SRSDDNKFEKSF
+246 SRSDDNNFEKSF

-304 KLGKDQYTDVLT
+304 KLGKDQFTDILT

-345 EIERLLNFLDSHVG
+345 EIERLLNFLDSYVG
-359 KNEYTLFLTADHGAA
+359 ENEYTLFLTADHGAA
-374 KIPAYLNSIGVKSQ
+374 KIPAYLNSLGIKSQ

-395 KNILNDVLFKSFG
+395 KNILKNVLFKSYG

-415 IMNSQIYLNDY
+415 IMNSQIYLNNK
-426 TINSLNLNLDIIEK
+426 TINSLNLNLNSIEK
-440 TIINTLSQLDFIDKA
+440 TIINTLTQLDFIDKV
-455 YTSNEIING
+455 YTSKEIING

-475 NGYNIPRSGDI
+475 NGYNILRSGDV

-542 KLLGLKKLSDST
+542 KLLGLKKMSNST
-554 GEVLD
+554 GDVLT

>member
-1 MLFLKIILN
+1 MKNIFLIKIILITLLGLTFVN
-10 LSKMNQILVPVLV
+10 
-23 SIFSLSFSSCSLN
+23 CN
-36 SKASSSDLDKPKLV
+36 SKNAGLQSDLDNPKLV
-50 VSIVVDQM
+50 ISIVVDQM
-58 RFDNLDKYNGSYS
+58 RFDNLDKYEANYS
-71 DNGFKRLIREGFNL
+71 NNGFNRLIREGFNL

-118 NWFDKKTRKDVYC
+118 NWFDKKTQKDVYC

-150 PNNLLVETLGDLNRI
+150 PNNLLVNTLADLNRI

-182 SILMGGKKANA
+182 SILMGGKNANA

-205 VSSKYYMQELPDWVN
+205 VSSKYYMNKLPEWVT
-220 SFNNSGFISTYIRE
+220 SFNNSESISKYLTD
-234 WNTLYDINSYNE
+234 WNTLYDIDTYKE
-246 SRSDDNKFEKSF
+246 SRSDDNNFEKSF

-304 KLGKDQYTDVLT
+304 KLGKDQFTDVLT

-345 EIERLLNFLDSHVG
+345 EIERLLNFLDSYVG
-359 KNEYTLFLTADHGAA
+359 ENEYTLFLTADHGAA
-374 KIPAYLNSIGVKSQ
+374 KIPAYLNSLGIKSQ

-395 KNILNDVLFKSFG
+395 KNILKNVLFKSYG

-415 IMNSQIYLNDY
+415 IMNSQIYLNNK
-426 TINSLNLNLDIIEK
+426 TINSLNLNLNSIEK
-440 TIINTLSQLDFIDKA
+440 TIINTLTQLDFIDKV
-455 YTSNEIING
+455 YTSKEIING

-475 NGYNIPRSGDI
+475 NGYNILRSGDV

-517 FFGKKIVQGES
+517 FFGKKIVQGVSEIR
-528 NVKTKITDIAPTIA
+528 TKITDIAPTVA
-542 KLLGLKKLSDST
+542 QLMGLKDMNAST
-554 GEVLD
+554 GDVLT
-559 FVIKD
+559 FVIQN